1 MHHQAQKGFHGIFV
15 GNSQHQ
21 KWYLV
26 YVPHA
31 KKLISSYC
39 VVFDDISSST
49 LAYTSKP
56 YSEAMDLSP
65 DVPYITYDKSP
76 REKTGDIITFAKF
89 EEGYLLSG
97 TQNLSSET
105 RDDTEISNKYYDDST
120 MPPLIIEE
128 EMDTMSV
135 VISYCNSLTNNKV
148 RHTEL

>member
-1 MHHQAQKGFHGIFV
+1 MVSSFEFYSIKGYI
-15 GNSQHQ
+15 
-21 KWYLV
+21 L
-26 YVPHA
+26 YVPHTS
-31 KKLISSYC
+31 KIISSYD
-39 VVFDDISSST
+39 VVFYYIVSGT
-49 LAYTSKP
+49 LAYTSQPCAEYMVMRLAVSFTP
-56 YSEAMDLSP
+56 YATSS
-65 DVPYITYDKSP
+65 
-76 REKTGDIITFAKF
+76 REQTVNIITFAQF
-89 EEGYLLSG
+89 EEGVLLSE